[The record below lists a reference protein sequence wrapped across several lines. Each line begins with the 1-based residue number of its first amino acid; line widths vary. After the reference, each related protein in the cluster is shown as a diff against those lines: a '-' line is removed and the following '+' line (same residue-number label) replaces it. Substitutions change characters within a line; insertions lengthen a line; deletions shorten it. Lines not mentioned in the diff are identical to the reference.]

1 MPESEPPATSSLERI
16 EEKKQLEDY
25 RKTCSTVFGKASQ
38 SQLKYLQAFSD
49 LQQAMWTSCESI
61 VVKQISALEEYSK
74 SNHDAL
80 HVEVPLQIYNST
92 IHAYMTWISAV
103 YDTGVVRLQ
112 LYSNN
117 IERFND
123 MMSQTSPL
131 TALQSKT
138 TTESTKK

>member
-1 MPESEPPATSSLERI
+1 MSESGPPAVDKI
-16 EEKKQLEDY
+16 EKFESKRQFEDY

-74 SNHDAL
+74 SNHNVGYVGL
-80 HVEVPLQIYNST
+80 PLQIYSSM
-92 IHAYMTWISAV
+92 IDAYMNWISAI

-112 LYSNN
+112 LYRNN
-117 IERFND
+117 MDRFND
-123 MMSQTSPL
+123 AMS
-131 TALQSKT
+131 
-138 TTESTKK
+138 